1 MYNSKRW
8 EDRYG
13 AINASVLLV
22 SKFYPVSQGEE
33 KAIVDSALSDF
44 VWNTIRIEKI
54 PFLIVDDEFRVRN
67 QVGPLLKEMISKDLR
82 KGA

>member
-13 AINASVLLV
+13 AINASTLLV
-22 SKFYPVSQGEE
+22 SNFYPVSNDEE

-54 PFLIVDDEFRVRN
+54 PFLIVDEEFRVRN
-67 QVGPLLKEMISKDLR
+67 
-82 KGA
+82 

>member
-13 AINASVLLV
+13 AINASILLV
-22 SKFYPVSQGEE
+22 SNFYPVSNDEE
-33 KAIVDSALSDF
+33 KALVDSALSDF

-54 PFLIVDDEFRVRN
+54 PFLIVDEEFRVRN
-67 QVGPLLKEMISKDLR
+67 
-82 KGA
+82 

>member
-13 AINASVLLV
+13 AINASILLV
-22 SKFYPVSQGEE
+22 SNFYPVSNDEE

-54 PFLIVDDEFRVRN
+54 PFLIVDEEFRVRN
-67 QVGPLLKEMISKDLR
+67 
-82 KGA
+82 